1 MMYFLGLVSIV
12 SAVYVVLLL
21 AFRAF
26 LGDLDYKGDLAKR
39 HAMTVFACIWLSMDP
54 NNYLFVRYAME
65 AIAVGNTISAYYMIV
80 KGTKYTPVSLKDK
93 VAVVTGANSGIGFE
107 VAKQLAGMGA
117 HVVFACRSQERAD
130 AAMAAVTK
138 ATGST
143 KLQFIQLDLGNFRS
157 IRQFADDF
165 KKTKLPLDILVNN
178 AGINFYKRETT
189 AEGHESVFGINHLG
203 PFLLT
208 NVLLG
213 HLIRAKGPRIV
224 NIGSCMMKFS
234 SSIPFDDLMSKKNY
248 ADGMMTYCWTKWANY
263 LFTLELHR
271 RYADKNIKVV
281 CVHPGLA
288 ISNMQNN
295 MHPVFGFLAKMF
307 NAIRWIVQ
315 STSEQGAYT
324 PVFAAIDP
332 SIQGGE
338 YLERCEVVQP
348 ESKLTND
355 KTAKKLWDVSCML
368 TGWKK

>member
-1 MMYFLGLVSIV
+1 MLGLLSIV
-12 SAVYVVLLL
+12 SCAYVAILLGFRVL
-21 AFRAF
+21 
-26 LGDLDYKGDLAKR
+26 LGDLDSKNDLVTR
-39 HAMTVFACIWLSMDP
+39 HAITTFACVWLSMDP

-143 KLQFIQLDLGNFRS
+143 KLKFIQLDLGKFRS
-157 IRQFADDF
+157 IRRFADDF

-189 AEGHESVFGINHLG
+189 SEGHERIFGINHLG

-208 NVLLG
+208 NLL
-213 HLIRAKGPRIV
+213 LVSLLRSQEPRVV
-224 NIGSCMMKFS
+224 NVGSCIMKYS
-234 SSIPFDDLMSKKNY
+234 KTIPFDDLMSKKNY
-248 ADGMMTYCWTKWANY
+248 GDGMITYSRSKLANY

-271 RYADKNIKVV
+271 RYADKNLKVS
-281 CVHPGLA
+281 CVHPGVV
-288 ISNMQNN
+288 ISSLQNN
-295 MHPVFGFLAKMF
+295 MHPAFGFLARTF
-307 NAIRWIVQ
+307 HTLRWFFQ
-315 STSEQGAYT
+315 STGEQGAYT

-332 SIQGGE
+332 SIQGGN
-338 YLERCEVVQP
+338 YLERCEVVHP
-348 ESKLTND
+348 DPALTNE
-355 KTAKKLWDVSCML
+355 KTAKKLWDVSSTL
-368 TGWKK
+368 TGWKN